1 MSSTAETAAKT
12 PALSSGEPS
21 AAPDPGGLAPFRRP
35 IFRWLWVA
43 LLVSTVGSWMHDTGA
58 GWLMTSLAP
67 DPVMV
72 ALVQAAALLPTFLLA
87 VPAGA
92 LADIVDR
99 RRFLLF
105 ALSWLMVSAGVLGVL
120 TVTGT
125 ITAWGLLAMTFAMGT
140 GAAMMM
146 PAFSALIPDLVPR
159 SELPAAV
166 TLNGIAFNVSRAIGP
181 VLAGLLLSAAGP
193 GFVFLINSA
202 SYLGVLAVLFFSR
215 TPRRQ
220 STLPSERFF
229 GAVRMGLRYARRS
242 AGLQVVI
249 ARGILYFVLVSAPV
263 AFLPLIVREEM
274 GAGPEVYGRLL
285 GAVGVGAVLVGLNL
299 ARLRRYLSDD
309 ALVALGSAGTIA
321 AALAL
326 AFVRDAWWLAPAMLL
341 LGASWVSVLS
351 TLQVV
356 AQLSLPEWVRARGL
370 AVFLASFMGTVAG
383 AAAFWGKIASL
394 TSLSEAL
401 VYAAVVGLIGLA
413 IGAPLN
419 MRRYASAD
427 PTLVTPIPDP
437 SVPFTIQQD
446 QGPVLVEIRYEIDPA
461 DADDFAAAMQ
471 PVRKL
476 RLRNGAI
483 TWGLFQDTEDE
494 RLFVEVFVDESW
506 LEHLRQHRRLT
517 RGDMEVLAAAFRYHR
532 GEERPRVS
540 HRIARQRRG

>member
-1 MSSTAETAAKT
+1 MSSTAEAEA
-12 PALSSGEPS
+12 PVESEP
-21 AAPDPGGLAPFRRP
+21 DGLAPFRRP
-35 IFRWLWVA
+35 IFRWLWLA
-43 LLVSTVGSWMHDTGA
+43 LLVSTLGSWMHETGA

-87 VPAGA
+87 LPAGA
-92 LADIVDR
+92 LADILDR

-105 ALSWLMVSAGVLGVL
+105 SLSWLMVSAGILGVL

-159 SELPAAV
+159 PELPAAV
-166 TLNGIAFNVSRAIGP
+166 TLNGIAFNVSRAVGP
-181 VLAGLLLSAAGP
+181 VVAGLLLAAAGP

-202 SYLGVLAVLFFSR
+202 SYLGVIAVLYFWR
-215 TPRRQ
+215 TPRRR

-229 GAVRMGLRYARRS
+229 GAIRVGLRYTRRS
-242 AGLQVVI
+242 TGLQVVI

-263 AFLPLIVREEM
+263 AFLPLVVREEM

-285 GAVGVGAVLVGLNL
+285 GGVGLGAVLVGLNL

-321 AALAL
+321 ATVAL
-326 AFVRDAWWLAPAMLL
+326 AFVRDAAWLAPAMLL

-394 TSLSEAL
+394 TSLSQAL
-401 VYAAVVGLIGLA
+401 VYAAVVGTVGMVLGV
-413 IGAPLN
+413 PLN

-427 PTLVTPIPDP
+427 PTLVTPVPDP
-437 SVPFTIQQD
+437 AVPFTIQQD
-446 QGPVLVEIRYEIDPA
+446 QGPVLIEVRYEIDPE

-532 GEERPRVS
+532 GDERPRVS

>member
-1 MSSTAETAAKT
+1 MSSIAEAEA
-12 PALSSGEPS
+12 PAESEPG
-21 AAPDPGGLAPFRRP
+21 ALAPFRRP
-35 IFRWLWVA
+35 VFRWLWVA
-43 LLVSTVGSWMHDTGA
+43 LLVSTVGSWMHETGA

-87 VPAGA
+87 LPAGA
-92 LADIVDR
+92 LADILDR
-99 RRFLLF
+99 RRLLLF

-120 TVTGT
+120 TVTGS
-125 ITAWGLLAMTFAMGT
+125 ITAWGLLGMTLAMGA

-159 SELPAAV
+159 AELPAAV

-181 VLAGLLLSAAGP
+181 VVAGLLLAAAGP
-193 GFVFLINSA
+193 GVVFLINSA

-229 GAVRMGLRYARRS
+229 GAIRVGLRYARRS
-242 AGLQVVI
+242 SGLQVVM
-249 ARGILYFVLVSAPV
+249 ARGMLYFVLVSAPV
-263 AFLPLIVREEM
+263 AFLPLVVREEM
-274 GAGPEVYGRLL
+274 GMGPEVYGRLL
-285 GAVGVGAVLVGLNL
+285 GAVGLGAVLVGLNL

-309 ALVALGSAGTIA
+309 ALVTLGSVGTIA
-321 AALAL
+321 ATLAL

-394 TSLSEAL
+394 TSLSETL
-401 VYAAVVGLIGLA
+401 VYAAVVGTIGLVL
-413 IGAPLN
+413 GVPLN

-427 PTLVTPIPDP
+427 PTLVTPVPDP
-437 SVPFTIQQD
+437 SVPFTIEQD
-446 QGPVLVEIRYEIDPA
+446 QGPVLVEVRYEIEPD
-461 DADDFAAAMQ
+461 DADTFAAAMQ
-471 PVRKL
+471 PVRRL

>member
-1 MSSTAETAAKT
+1 VSSTAEAEV
-12 PALSSGEPS
+12 PVESE
-21 AAPDPGGLAPFRRP
+21 PGGLAPFRRP
-35 IFRWLWVA
+35 IFRWLWLA
-43 LLVSTVGSWMHDTGA
+43 LLVSTLGSWMHETGA

-87 VPAGA
+87 LPAGA
-92 LADIVDR
+92 LADILDR

-105 ALSWLMVSAGVLGVL
+105 SLSWLMVSAGILGVL

-159 SELPAAV
+159 PELPAAV
-166 TLNGIAFNVSRAIGP
+166 TLNGIAFNVSRAVGP
-181 VLAGLLLSAAGP
+181 VVAGLLLAAAGP
-193 GFVFLINSA
+193 GFVFLINSV
-202 SYLGVLAVLFFSR
+202 SYLGVIAVLFFWR
-215 TPRRQ
+215 TPRRR

-229 GAVRMGLRYARRS
+229 GAIRVGLRYTRRS
-242 AGLQVVI
+242 TGLQVVI

-263 AFLPLIVREEM
+263 AFLPLVVREEM

-285 GAVGVGAVLVGLNL
+285 GAVGLGAVLVGLNL

-321 AALAL
+321 ATLAL
-326 AFVRDAWWLAPAMLL
+326 AFVRDAAWLAPAMLL

-401 VYAAVVGLIGLA
+401 VYAAVVGTLGMAL
-413 IGAPLN
+413 GVPLN

-437 SVPFTIQQD
+437 AVPFTIEQD
-446 QGPVLVEIRYEIDPA
+446 QGPVLIEVRYEIDPA

-471 PVRKL
+471 PVRRL

-517 RGDMEVLAAAFRYHR
+517 RGDMEVLAAAFHYHR